1 MQNQVSVMV
10 SLMTLW
16 DWFMTSVFWV
26 AIFKFIFVSTGTKDS
41 ASQESFST
49 FCKAGR
55 QPLWKSKMQS
65 TKVYTQ
71 PVLLMLF
78 SNVWIDIDIYI
89 YIYIYQLYM
98 SRKKCH
104 IIFLKQDIFSQID
117 IFWFLYM
124 NLVYY
129 STSGKRNITA
139 NITEILLS
147 LSVICLMKKLE

>member
-26 AIFKFIFVSTGTKDS
+26 AIFKFIFVSMSTGTKDS

-89 YIYIYQLYM
+89 YTYIYINFICHVKNATLY
-98 SRKKCH
+98 
-104 IIFLKQDIFSQID
+104 F
-117 IFWFLYM
+117 
-124 NLVYY
+124 
-129 STSGKRNITA
+129 
-139 NITEILLS
+139 
-147 LSVICLMKKLE
+147 